1 MSAKKTVTAKTA
13 GQRGA
18 SRVRQLVW
26 LAVGAVV
33 LVAASMGTKV
43 VPLEQVKSDVFS
55 PAEYGKKDFPRIQG
69 LIEKAAVDAKELSAA
84 IAADKAAA
92 AEKFGKPG
100 SVGPIFP
107 VKFTGVVGEGS
118 SGVFKVKVEG
128 MPEGTTIRV
137 QTGPAINGTEVRDAT
152 GTVDFGQFTNQIEYQ
167 DAGSALNNEVKSQVI
182 GELDREKLPGKT
194 IEVVGAFQLIN
205 PANWMVTPVHFK
217 VAP

>member
-1 MSAKKTVTAKTA
+1 MSAKTAMTA

-18 SRVRQLVW
+18 SRTRQLVR
-26 LAVGAVV
+26 LAIGAVV
-33 LVAASMGTKV
+33 LVAAFMGTKV
-43 VPLEQVKSDVFS
+43 VPIEQVKSDVFS

-69 LIEKAAVDAKELSAA
+69 LIEKAAVDAKELAAA

-107 VKFTGVVGEGS
+107 VRFAGVVGEGS

-152 GTVDFGQFTNQIEYQ
+152 GTIDFGQFTNQIEYQ

-194 IEVVGAFQLIN
+194 VEVVGAFQLIN
-205 PANWMVTPVHFK
+205 PANWMVTPVRFK